1 MKPIDSDAIANFIA
15 QGGQV
20 LKASPAIPA
29 TEQDVLVYLASCGL
43 RVKYVAG
50 TSTPYACMKRRYS
63 ANGLLKLANEYRRS
77 QKLPPM
83 ML

>member
-1 MKPIDSDAIANFIA
+1 MKPTDFDAIANFLA

-20 LKASPAIPA
+20 LKASAAIPA

-43 RVKYVAG
+43 RVRYVPG
-50 TSTPYACMKRRYS
+50 TSNPYSCMQRRYN